1 MEMELITRLRT
12 RAFAYGKRIVLTD
25 GTDQR
30 VLVAA
35 KHLVKNSAIRPILIG
50 ERSSILPQAVCLR
63 IADDVEIYDPRR
75 DPYQDNLTQMLGTI
89 LVNERRKDLPDRS
102 TLRMMATDPT
112 YCGALLIRA
121 GLADGMVGGAT
132 VPTANVIRAGI
143 QVVGLDPENPVVS
156 GAFVMLLAEELP
168 EGQDALV
175 FGDAAVIP
183 NPSAEQLASIT
194 INTARVTEAI
204 LGKEPLIALL
214 SFSSYGSAEDSV
226 VTKVRTALQLVR
238 QRAPELC
245 VDGELQVDAA
255 LNFEISQRKA
265 RGNLVQGRANVLIF
279 PNLDA
284 SNIAYKLVQ
293 HVGKASA
300 LGVILSG
307 LAQPINDLSRGCSS
321 EDIVNMVAVTVLQA
335 VQQGHINCQTIL
347 DQVVLQGDTCHA

>member
-1 MEMELITRLRT
+1 
-12 RAFAYGKRIVLTD
+12 RAFAHRKRIVLTD

-35 KHLVKNSAIRPILIG
+35 RHLVNNSAIHPILIG
-50 ERSSILPQAVCLR
+50 ERRAILPQVEYLG
-63 IADDVEIYDPRR
+63 IADDVEIYDPSW
-75 DPYQDNLTQMLGTI
+75 DPYQDKLIQMLGTR
-89 LVNERRKDLPDRS
+89 LVNERRKDLPDNNA
-102 TLRMMATDPT
+102 LRMMAADPA
-112 YCGALLIRA
+112 YCGALLIRV

-132 VPTANVIRAGI
+132 VPTASVIRAGI

-214 SFSSYGSAEDSV
+214 SFSSYGSAEDDM
-226 VTKVRTALQLVR
+226 VTKVRTAVRLVR

-245 VDGELQVDAA
+245 VDGELQVD
-255 LNFEISQRKA
+255 
-265 RGNLVQGRANVLIF
+265 
-279 PNLDA
+279 
-284 SNIAYKLVQ
+284 
-293 HVGKASA
+293 
-300 LGVILSG
+300 
-307 LAQPINDLSRGCSS
+307 
-321 EDIVNMVAVTVLQA
+321 
-335 VQQGHINCQTIL
+335 
-347 DQVVLQGDTCHA
+347 